1 MTVVDILGYRDWA
14 EDVANTVRHNNTG
27 LYVHY
32 HQSIGELCR
41 GPLTFAVGWS
51 ELIPDELIATQEI
64 FVVHPSPLPKYR
76 GGSPIQNQMIAG
88 ETVSAVSIFKL
99 EVGRKLDAGP
109 IAWQAAF
116 PLTGSLNKILTSIS
130 RLSVQGINTCIR
142 SHIANELVFF
152 EQDESI
158 ATTFKRRQ
166 PWESEISRDE
176 MTKWPASKL
185 EAKIRSLAD
194 PYPNAFITCADGEK
208 LYLKLVS
215 LE

>member
-1 MTVVDILGYRDWA
+1 VTVVDILGYRDWA

-27 LYVHY
+27 MYVHY
-32 HQSIGELCR
+32 HNSIDETCHGV
-41 GPLTFAVGWS
+41 LTFAVGWS
-51 ELIPDELIATQEI
+51 DIISDEMISSRTIL
-64 FVVHPSPLPKYR
+64 VVHPSPLPKYR
-76 GGSPIQNQMIAG
+76 GGSPIQHQMIAG
-88 ETVSAVSIFKL
+88 ETVSAVTIFKL
-99 EVGRKLDAGP
+99 EVGRKVDAGP

-116 PLTGSLNKILTSIS
+116 PLSGSLNKVLKSVT

-142 SHIANELVFF
+142 SHIAGELEFV

-158 ATTFKRRQ
+158 ATIFKRRQ

-176 MTKWPASKL
+176 MTTWPAWKL
-185 EAKIRSLAD
+185 EAKVRSLAD